1 MNWILDNG
9 HGGLVNGEY
18 VTPGK
23 RSPVW
28 PDLPQLF
35 EGVFNR
41 QVVYLLGLELKTLGV
56 KHTILVPEQ
65 EDISITERINRT
77 NRLARLEPCILLS
90 FHGNAGGGTGWEVWT
105 STGQTA
111 SDKLVPFFFTEF
123 SLAFPGEIMRTDYS
137 DGDGDKES
145 DAFSLLPKTNCPAL
159 LFENFFM
166 DNRKDC
172 QLMLSATGKYKMVK
186 AYASTIKRVEDL
198 YGKAGRIR

>member
-9 HGGLVNGEY
+9 HGGLVNGVY

-41 QVVYLLGLELKTLGV
+41 QVVYLLGLELKTMGV
-56 KHTILVPEQ
+56 KYTILVPEQ
-65 EDISITERINRT
+65 EDISITERIIRV
-77 NRLARLEPCILLS
+77 NRLAKAEPCILLS
-90 FHGNAGGGTGWEVWT
+90 FHGNAGGGTGWEIWT
-105 STGQTA
+105 SKGETA

-123 SLAFPGEIMRTDYS
+123 SLAFPGEKMRTDFF
-137 DGDGDKES
+137 DGDADKES
-145 DAFSLLPKTNCPAL
+145 DAFSILPKTKCPAL
-159 LFENFFM
+159 LLENFFM
-166 DNRKDC
+166 DNPKDC
-172 QLMLSATGKYKMVK
+172 RLMLSASGKQQMVK
-186 AYASTIKRVEDL
+186 AYANTIKRVEDL